1 MGYIDI
7 EAFFRQGYAIIPVLD
22 ERKAARYAAN
32 AYVGDG
38 AKTDLLL
45 IPELPTVLEHPVVQ
59 GAIAQILGGS
69 DLRLETWKL
78 MAVEVGEDY
87 RQGKAFVE
95 DLDAQIIDRYKD
107 SL

>member
-1 MGYIDI
+1 M
-7 EAFFRQGYAIIPVLD
+7 
-22 ERKAARYAAN
+22 
-32 AYVGDG
+32 
-38 AKTDLLL
+38 LL

-59 GAIAQILGGS
+59 GAIAQILDGS